1 MRAEV
6 YGEGEGEGDLVFV
19 LGWANKPE
27 YAGLRWLIDRLTES
41 GHRVHAMEIPRVIS
55 DFDAEYLEP
64 VADYVAELDEYRLL
78 GHSTGGL
85 IGEFL
90 DGPTTRVYCS
100 PWWGFHDDLR
110 NPLVSL
116 LMRLP
121 TRRRLLPAEFE
132 REDLGELA
140 SDRQVEEVPDRVA
153 PTFLREAKRAQS
165 RLPPFHEGAVVFYTP
180 EDPVVSAD
188 AIRERTPEANGVV
201 YEGGH
206 ELFNSPAR
214 DEHVETLLAAV
225 DRGADALNA

>member
-1 MRAEV
+1 MRADV
-6 YGEGEGEGDLVFV
+6 FGEGDDELVFV
-19 LGWANKPE
+19 LGWANKPA
-27 YAGLRWLIDRLTES
+27 YDGIRWLIDRLTAADY
-41 GHRVHAMEIPRVIS
+41 RVHALEIPRVIA
-55 DFDAEYLEP
+55 DFDAEYLDP
-64 VADYVAELDEYRLL
+64 VAEYVDSLGAYRLL

-110 NPLVSL
+110 NPIVSV

-121 TRRRLLPAEFE
+121 TRRRLLPTEFE

-165 RLPPFHEGAVVFYTP
+165 RLPPFHEDTVVFYTP
-180 EDPVVSAD
+180 NDPVVSAQ
-188 AIRERTPEANGVV
+188 AIRDRTPAANAVV

-214 DEHVETLLAAV
+214 GDHLDTLLAAI
-225 DRGADALNA
+225 DRGAAALDA

>member
-6 YGEGEGEGDLVFV
+6 YGEGEDDLVFV

-27 YAGLRWLIDRLTES
+27 YAGLRWLIDRLTDA
-41 GHRVHAMEIPRVIS
+41 GYRVNALEIPRVIS
-55 DFDAEYLEP
+55 DFDAEYLDP

-90 DGPTTRVYCS
+90 DDPTTRVYLS

-110 NPLVSL
+110 NPVVSL

-121 TRRRLLPAEFE
+121 TRRRLLPAEFD

-140 SDRQVEEVPDRVA
+140 SDLQVQGVPDRVA
-153 PTFLREAKRAQS
+153 PTFLREAKRAQF
-165 RLPPFHEGAVVFYTP
+165 RLPPFHEDTVVFYTP
-180 EDPVVSAD
+180 EDPVVSAE
-188 AIRERTPEANGVV
+188 AIRNRTPEANAVV

-214 DEHVETLLAAV
+214 EDHIEVLLAAI
-225 DRGADALNA
+225 DGGAVALDA

>member
-1 MRAEV
+1 MRADV
-6 YGEGEGEGDLVFV
+6 FGEGEDDLVFV

-27 YAGLRWLIDRLTES
+27 YDGLRWLIDRLVDA
-41 GHRVHAMEIPRVIS
+41 GYRVHALEIPRVIS
-55 DFDAEYLEP
+55 NFDAEYLGP
-64 VADYVAELDEYRLL
+64 VADYAAELDGYRLL

-90 DGPTTRVYCS
+90 DGPTTRVYLS

-110 NPLVSL
+110 NPVVSL
-116 LMRLP
+116 LMHLP

-140 SDRQVEEVPDRVA
+140 SDLQVEEVPDRVA

-165 RLPPFHEGAVVFYTP
+165 RLPPFHEDTVVFYTP
-180 EDPVVSAD
+180 DDPVVSAE
-188 AIRERTPEANGVV
+188 AIRQRTPAGNAVV

-214 DEHVETLLAAV
+214 KDHIETLPATI
-225 DRGADALNA
+225 DRGAEALDA

>member
-6 YGEGEGEGDLVFV
+6 YGNGDDDLVFV

-27 YAGLRWLIDRLTES
+27 YDGLRWLIEHLTDA
-41 GHRVHAMEIPRVIS
+41 GYRVHALEIPRVIS

-64 VADYVAELDEYRLL
+64 VATYVEDLDEYRLL

-90 DGPTTRVYCS
+90 EEPTTRTYLS
-100 PWWGFHDDLR
+100 PWWGFHDDLQ

-121 TRRRLLPAEFE
+121 TRRRLLPTTFE
-132 REDLGELA
+132 REDLGSLA
-140 SDRQVEEVPDRVA
+140 SDRQVAEVPDRVA
-153 PTFLREAKRAQS
+153 PTFLREAARAQS
-165 RLPPFHEGAVVFYTP
+165 RLPAFQDGTVVLYTP
-180 EDPVVSAD
+180 NDPVVGAE
-188 AIRERTPEANGVV
+188 AIRERTPAANAVV

-214 DEHVETLLAAV
+214 EDHLETLLAAV
-225 DRGADALNA
+225 DQGVDALDA